1 MSIDS
6 RIYDAIENNSSIT
19 NKAWFNEKLQFAK
32 SIYSVYDVDYNYD
45 NILDIV
51 KNIKII
57 EEDAQQNIHYDRKL
71 NTLVI
76 DKNSKN
82 IEFELCKSFLEITSQ
97 SYDEKSNT
105 YNSGITFTDEDG
117 NELGKKIN
125 DILIDEL
132 ITINTGLS
140 LDDDQELTAINP
152 LDTIVKDMLSITGT
166 NNLITYFA
174 FGQGKIL
181 FEHISSVIGY
191 DNAKQF
197 YKCIDNYEKNP
208 ALNKIVYDLCINALL
223 NAKENNNTMSKM

>member
-97 SYDEKSNT
+97 SYDEKTN
-105 YNSGITFTDEDG
+105 
-117 NELGKKIN
+117 
-125 DILIDEL
+125 
-132 ITINTGLS
+132 
-140 LDDDQELTAINP
+140 
-152 LDTIVKDMLSITGT
+152 T

-181 FEHISSVIGY
+181 FEHISSIIGY